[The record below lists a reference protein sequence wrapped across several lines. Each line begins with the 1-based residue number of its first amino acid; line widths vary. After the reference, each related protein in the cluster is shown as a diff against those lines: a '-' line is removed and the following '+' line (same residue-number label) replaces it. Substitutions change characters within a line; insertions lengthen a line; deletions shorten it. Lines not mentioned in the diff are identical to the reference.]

1 MILFYI
7 NGEEQ
12 SLATKFVVVLGY
24 NLTQYLLLEINF
36 NKSTIRLHLFLIPFM
51 LAKFLEN

>member
-12 SLATKFVVVLGY
+12 SLVTKFVVVLGY

-36 NKSTIRLHLFLIPFM
+36 DKSTIILHLLLIPFI
-51 LAKFLEN
+51 LTKFLEN